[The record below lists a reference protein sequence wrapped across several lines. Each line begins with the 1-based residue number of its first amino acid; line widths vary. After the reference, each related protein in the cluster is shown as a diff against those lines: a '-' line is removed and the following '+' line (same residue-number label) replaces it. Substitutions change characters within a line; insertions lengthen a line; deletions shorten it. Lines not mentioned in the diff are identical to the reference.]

1 MSQAGLSLNALEK
14 EIYNM
19 DKYLD
24 IMFLVIKEF

>member
-1 MSQAGLSLNALEK
+1 MNQAGLSLNALEK
-14 EIYNM
+14 GIYNM